1 MIGFDTDLQ
10 DLRDASGHLGAA
22 ADAASAAHAGVRRL
36 AIATAPES
44 SGVFDIGAMMP
55 VYNVFGRTLGMPAVS
70 QAFEKHRE
78 QILDL
83 IAKLAE
89 STRDTSHAL
98 LTIADMYA
106 NAEAESQARLHR
118 AAQG

>member
-1 MIGFDTDLQ
+1 MIGFETDLQ

-22 ADAASAAHAGVRRL
+22 ADAAEQAHAGVRKL
-36 AIATAPES
+36 DVPTAPE
-44 SGVFDIGAMMP
+44 GGGIFDIGAMMP

-83 IAKLAE
+83 IGQLQR

-98 LTIADMYA
+98 LTVADMYA
-106 NAEAESQARLHR
+106 KAEADAQASLHR